1 MVASMANL
9 MPGAV
14 ETIVDTI
21 GSTPIVRLNSV
32 VGDLESEIYVKVE
45 YMNPAGSMKDR
56 VGLNIIR
63 DAEERG
69 MLGPGGTII
78 EATSGNTGAGLA
90 MVAAIRGYKCIF
102 VMPDKMS
109 HEKVDGLRAYGA
121 KVVICPTAV
130 EPSDPRSYYS
140 VARRLVEETP
150 GAFYANQYHNPANP
164 ESHYLS
170 TAPEIWEQT
179 GGEFDAFVAG
189 MGTGGTLSGC
199 GRYFKEKNPDIQLV
213 GVDPVG
219 SLYYEYVKTGRL
231 TKAFSYY
238 VEGIGEDFLP
248 STMNLDI
255 LDDVVQVDDRECF
268 IMTRELVRREGIFC
282 GGSCGAAVMG
292 AIKYARSLK
301 EPKRILVLLPDNAQK
316 YLSKVFNDEWM
327 RSNGFLDEQ
336 EDEGT
341 VAHIL
346 KRKPGKLITVGIET
360 TVRDAVATLK
370 QHGISQLP
378 VLDQKGRHAGIVAE
392 IDLLNFLVE
401 HDGALET
408 KIGDLVESDYATVT
422 PHTRISLLKRIF
434 NDAKVVLVTENDKLL
449 GLLTKIDLI
458 DYLARDAAPGSLP
471 PAATAPAS
479 ASTSEDS

>member
-1 MVASMANL
+1 MVPAMAKL
-9 MPGAV
+9 MHGAV
-14 ETIVDTI
+14 STIVDAI
-21 GSTPIVRLNSV
+21 GGTPIVRLNSV

-63 DAEERG
+63 DAEKRG

-109 HEKVDGLRAYGA
+109 PEKVDGLRAYGA

-150 GAFYANQYHNPANP
+150 GAFYSNQYHNPANP
-164 ESHYLS
+164 EAHYTS
-170 TAPEIWEQT
+170 TGPEIWEQT
-179 GGEFDAFVAG
+179 QGNFDVFVSG

-199 GRYFKEKNPDIQLV
+199 GRYLKEKNPDIQLV

-219 SLYYEYVKTGRL
+219 SLYYEYVKTGRM

-255 LDDVVQVDDRECF
+255 LDDIVQVDDRECF
-268 IMTRELVRREGIFC
+268 EMTRDLVRREGIFC
-282 GGSCGAAVMG
+282 GGSSGAAVMG
-292 AIKYARSLK
+292 AIKYARTLS

-316 YLSKVFNDEWM
+316 YLSKIFNDDWM
-327 RSNGFLDEQ
+327 RSNGFLAEHQ
-336 EDEGT
+336 DEGT

-346 KRKPGKLITVGIET
+346 KGKPQKLLTVST
-360 TVRDAVATLK
+360 QTSVREAVEILK
-370 QHGISQLP
+370 THGISQLP
-378 VLDQKGRHAGIVAE
+378 VVDADGRHGGVVAE
-392 IDLLNFLVE
+392 IDLLNFLVAGE
-401 HDGALET
+401 GGLDDE
-408 KIGDLVESDYATVT
+408 IGDLVGSDYATVT

-434 NDAKVVLVTENDKLL
+434 NDAKVVLVTENDRLR

-458 DYLARDAAPGSLP
+458 DYLAHDAVQGHKES
-471 PAATAPAS
+471 
-479 ASTSEDS
+479 

>member
-1 MVASMANL
+1 MMR
-9 MPGAV
+9 GAV
-14 ETIVDTI
+14 PNILEAV
-21 GSTPIVRLNSV
+21 GRTPIVKLQKVARHV
-32 VGDLESEIYVKVE
+32 AAGIYVKCE

-56 VGLNIIR
+56 VAMNLVD
-63 DAEERG
+63 DAERRG
-69 MLGPGGTII
+69 LLRPGGTIV
-78 EATSGNTGAGLA
+78 EATSGNTGMGLA
-90 MVAAIRGYKCIF
+90 MVAAVRGYSCVF

-109 HEKVDGLRAYGA
+109 QEKIASLKAFGA

-130 EPSDPRSYYS
+130 DPEDPRSYYS
-140 VARRLVEETP
+140 VSRRIVEETP

-164 ESHYLS
+164 EAHYVS

-179 GGEFDAFVAG
+179 GGELDVFCAG
-189 MGTGGTLSGC
+189 MGTGGTISGC
-199 GRYFKEKNPDIQLV
+199 GRYFRERKPGFRIV
-213 GVDPVG
+213 GVDPIG

-231 TKAFSYY
+231 TKPFSYY

-255 LDDVVQVDDRECF
+255 LDEVVQVDDRECF
-268 IMTRELVRREGIFC
+268 VMTRELVRREGLFA

-292 AIKYARSLK
+292 AIKYARTLK
-301 EPKRILVLLPDNAQK
+301 EPKKILVLLPDSAQK
-316 YLSKVFNDEWM
+316 YLSKIFNDDWM
-327 RSNGFLDEQ
+327 RSNGFLDER

-346 KRKPGKLITVGIET
+346 KRKPQKLITITSET
-360 TVRDAVATLK
+360 TVREAVSTLK

-378 VLDQKGRHAGIVAE
+378 VLDGNGRHCGIVAE

-401 HDGALET
+401 HGGGALDTPIVEL
-408 KIGDLVESDYATVT
+408 IESDYATVT

-434 NDAKVVLVTENDKLL
+434 NDAKVVLVTENDNLR

-458 DYLARDAAPGSLP
+458 DYLARDAAAGRKK
-471 PAATAPAS
+471 
-479 ASTSEDS
+479 EQG

>member
-1 MVASMANL
+1 MTKPL
-9 MPGAV
+9 MKGAV
-14 ETIVDTI
+14 SDIIAAI
-21 GSTPIVRLNSV
+21 GQTPIVRLNHV
-32 VGDLESEIYVKVE
+32 VEGIDSEIYVKVE

-69 MLGPGGTII
+69 MLQPGGTII

-90 MVAAIRGYKCIF
+90 MVAATRGDKCIF

-109 HEKVDGLRAYGA
+109 HEKVDALRAYGA

-140 VARRLVEETP
+140 TARRLVEETP
-150 GAFYANQYHNPANP
+150 GAFYSNQYHNPANP
-164 ESHYLS
+164 EAHYVS

-179 GGEFDAFVAG
+179 GGEFDAFVSG

-199 GRYFKEKNPDIQLV
+199 GRYFKERNPDIQLV
-213 GVDPVG
+213 GVDPIG

-248 STMNLDI
+248 STMNLSI
-255 LDDVVQVDDRECF
+255 LDDCVQVDDRECF
-268 IMTRELVRREGIFC
+268 TMTRDLVRREGIFC

-316 YLSKVFNDEWM
+316 YLSKIFNDDWM
-327 RSNGFLDEQ
+327 RSNGFLDP
-336 EDEGT
+336 DPTGT
-341 VAHIL
+341 VAHLL
-346 KRKPGKLITVGIET
+346 KRHPTQVITIDDQT
-360 TVRDAVATLK
+360 TVRQAIGILK
-370 QHGISQLP
+370 EHGISQLP
-378 VLDQKGRHAGIVAE
+378 VLDDHKRHCGIVSE
-392 IDLLNFLVE
+392 IDLLNYLMQNEGGLDMPVRELVS
-401 HDGALET
+401 
-408 KIGDLVESDYATVT
+408 SDYATVS
-422 PHTRISLLKRIF
+422 PHTRLQLLKNIF
-434 NDAKVVLVTENDKLL
+434 NDAKVVLVIEQDRLHAV
-449 GLLTKIDLI
+449 LTKIDLI
-458 DYLARDAAPGSLP
+458 DYLAS
-471 PAATAPAS
+471 
-479 ASTSEDS
+479 DSK

>member
-1 MVASMANL
+1 MPTEL
-9 MPGAV
+9 MKGAV
-14 ETIVDTI
+14 ADMTKAI
-21 GSTPIVRLNSV
+21 GHTPIVKLNRV
-32 VGDLESEIYVKVE
+32 CEDVESEIYVKVE
-45 YMNPAGSMKDR
+45 YLNPAGSMKDR
-56 VGLNIIR
+56 VGLNLIR

-69 MLGPGGTII
+69 MLGPGGTIV

-109 HEKVDGLRAYGA
+109 QEKIDNLRAYGA

-140 VARRLVEETP
+140 VARRIVEETP

-164 ESHYLS
+164 EAHYID

-199 GRYFKEKNPDIQLV
+199 GRYFKEKNPDIQIV

-255 LDDVVQVDDRECF
+255 LDDVVQVDDKECF
-268 IMTRELVRREGIFC
+268 LMTRELVRREGIFC

-292 AIKYARSLK
+292 AIKYARTLK
-301 EPKRILVLLPDNAQK
+301 EPKRLLVLLPDSAQK
-316 YLSKVFNDEWM
+316 YLSKIFNDEWM
-327 RSNGFLDEQ
+327 RSNGFLDE
-336 EDEGT
+336 DDTEGT
-341 VAHIL
+341 VAHLL
-346 KRKPGKLITVGIET
+346 KARAHEVITAKKDET
-360 TVRDAVATLK
+360 LRDAIGVMK
-370 QHGISQLP
+370 KHGISQLP
-378 VLDQKGRHAGIVAE
+378 ILDEKGRQCGLVAE
-392 IDLLNFLVE
+392 LDLLNYLVE
-401 HDGALET
+401 HEGALDTPLHE
-408 KIGDLVESDYATVT
+408 IMESDYATVT
-422 PHTRISLLKRIF
+422 PVTRIALLKNIF
-434 NDAKVVLVTENDKLL
+434 SSAKAVLVVDRDRLL
-449 GLLTKIDLI
+449 GVLTKIDLI
-458 DYLARDAAPGSLP
+458 DYLAQDKS
-471 PAATAPAS
+471 
-479 ASTSEDS
+479 

>member
-1 MVASMANL
+1 MAL
-9 MPGAV
+9 MHGAV
-14 ETIVDTI
+14 PTIVDAI
-21 GSTPIVRLNSV
+21 GKTPIVKLNSV
-32 VGDLESEIYVKVE
+32 VGDIESEIYVKVE

-109 HEKVDGLRAYGA
+109 QEKVDGLRAYGA
-121 KVVICPTAV
+121 KVVICPTHV

-150 GAFYANQYHNPANP
+150 GAFYSNQYHNPANP

-179 GGEFDAFVAG
+179 QGDFDAFVAG

-199 GRYFKEKNPDIQLV
+199 GRYFKEKNPEVRIV

-255 LDDVVQVDDRECF
+255 LDEVVQVDDRECF
-268 IMTRELVRREGIFC
+268 LMTRELVRREGIFC

-292 AIKYARSLK
+292 AIKYARGLK
-301 EPKRILVLLPDNAQK
+301 SPQKILVLLPDNAQK
-316 YLSKVFNDEWM
+316 YLSKVFNDDWM
-327 RSNGFLDEQ
+327 RSNGFLEDR

-346 KRKPGKLITVGIET
+346 KGKPHKLITVGADT
-360 TVRDAVATLK
+360 SVREAVSTLK

-378 VLDQKGRHAGIVAE
+378 VLDDNGRHCGIVAE

-401 HDGALET
+401 HEGALDT
-408 KIGDLVESDYATVT
+408 KIGELVESDYATVT
-422 PHTRISLLKRIF
+422 PHTRITLLKRIF
-434 NDAKVVLVTENDKLL
+434 NDAKVVLVTENDQLR

-458 DYLARDAAPGSLP
+458 DYLACDAVPG
-471 PAATAPAS
+471 AKAGK
-479 ASTSEDS
+479 DGVKG

>member
-1 MVASMANL
+1 MIKPL
-9 MPGAV
+9 MKGAV
-14 ETIVDTI
+14 PDIIAAI
-21 GSTPIVRLNSV
+21 GQTPIVRLNHV
-32 VGDLESEIYVKVE
+32 VEGIDSEIYVKVE

-69 MLGPGGTII
+69 MLQPGGTII

-109 HEKVDGLRAYGA
+109 HEKVDTLRAYGA

-164 ESHYLS
+164 EAHYVS

-179 GGEFDAFVAG
+179 GGEFDVFISG

-199 GRYFKEKNPDIQLV
+199 GRYFKERNPDIQLV
-213 GVDPVG
+213 GVDPIG

-248 STMNLDI
+248 STMNLSI
-255 LDDVVQVDDRECF
+255 LDDCVQVDDRECF
-268 IMTRELVRREGIFC
+268 TMTRDLVRREGIFC

-292 AIKYARSLK
+292 AIKYARTLK
-301 EPKRILVLLPDNAQK
+301 EPKRILVLLPDSAQK
-316 YLSKVFNDEWM
+316 YLSKVFNDDWM
-327 RSNGFLDEQ
+327 RSNGFLDN
-336 EDEGT
+336 DPAGT
-341 VAHIL
+341 VAHLL
-346 KRKPGKLITVGIET
+346 KRHPTRVISIDDAT
-360 TVRDAVATLK
+360 TVRQAIGVLK
-370 QHGISQLP
+370 EHGISQLP
-378 VLDQKGRHAGIVAE
+378 VLDSHQRHCGIVSE
-392 IDLLNFLVE
+392 IDLLNYLMQNEGGLDQPVRELVS
-401 HDGALET
+401 
-408 KIGDLVESDYATVT
+408 SDYATVS
-422 PHTRISLLKRIF
+422 PHTRLQLLKNIF
-434 NDAKVVLVTENDKLL
+434 NDAKIVLVTEHDRLL
-449 GLLTKIDLI
+449 AVLTKIDLI
-458 DYLARDAAPGSLP
+458 DYLAS
-471 PAATAPAS
+471 
-479 ASTSEDS
+479 DSV

>member
-1 MVASMANL
+1 MSQDQDRPL
-9 MPGAV
+9 MRGAV
-14 ETIVDTI
+14 ADVVSAI
-21 GSTPIVRLNSV
+21 GHTPIVRLNHV
-32 VGDLESEIYVKVE
+32 TEGLESEIYVKVE

-63 DAEERG
+63 DAESKG

-109 HEKVDGLRAYGA
+109 NEKVDALRAYGA

-164 ESHYLS
+164 EAHYIS

-179 GGEFDAFVAG
+179 NGEFDAFVSG

-199 GRYFKEKNPDIQLV
+199 GRYFKERKPEIQLI
-213 GVDPVG
+213 GVDPIG

-248 STMNLDI
+248 STMNLDL

-268 IMTRELVRREGIFC
+268 MMTRELVRREGLFC

-292 AIKYARSLK
+292 AIKYAQELDK
-301 EPKRILVLLPDNAQK
+301 PQKILVLLPDSAQK
-316 YLSKVFNDEWM
+316 YLSKIFNDEWM
-327 RSNGFLDEQ
+327 KSNGFLS
-336 EDEGT
+336 EDLDAGT

-346 KRKPGKLITVGIET
+346 KGRPQRLITLTRST
-360 TVRDAVATLK
+360 TVRTAIRTLK
-370 QHGISQLP
+370 EHGISQIP
-378 VLDQKGRHAGIVAE
+378 VLDENKRHFGIVSE

-401 HDGALET
+401 HEGDLDHS
-408 KIGDLVESDYATVT
+408 IGDLVSADYATVT
-422 PHTRISLLKRIF
+422 PHTRTSLLKRIF
-434 NDAKVVLVTENDKLL
+434 NDAKVVLVVDHDHLQ
-449 GLLTKIDLI
+449 GVLTKIDLI
-458 DYLARDAAPGSLP
+458 EYLAREGAA
-471 PAATAPAS
+471 ANA
-479 ASTSEDS
+479 

>member
-1 MVASMANL
+1 MTDNL
-9 MPGAV
+9 MKGAV
-14 ETIVDTI
+14 ADMTQAI
-21 GSTPIVRLNSV
+21 GGTPIVRLNRV
-32 VGDLESEIYVKVE
+32 AEDVASEIYVKVE
-45 YMNPAGSMKDR
+45 YLNPAGSMKDR
-56 VGLNIIR
+56 VGLNLIR

-69 MLGPGGTII
+69 MLGPGGTIV

-109 HEKVDGLRAYGA
+109 NEKVDALRAYGA

-140 VARRLVEETP
+140 TARRIVEETP

-164 ESHYLS
+164 ESHFLS

-179 GGEFDAFVAG
+179 QGDFDVFVAG

-199 GRYFKEKNPDIQLV
+199 GRYFKEKNPDIQIV
-213 GVDPVG
+213 GVDPIG

-268 IMTRELVRREGIFC
+268 MVTRELVRREGIFC

-292 AIKYARSLK
+292 AIKYARTLK
-301 EPKRILVLLPDNAQK
+301 EPKKILVLLPDNAQK

-327 RSNGFLDEQ
+327 RSNGFLDE
-336 EDEGT
+336 DDHEGT
-341 VAHIL
+341 VAHLL
-346 KRKPGKLITVGIET
+346 KARGGDVITAPASA
-360 TVRDAVATLK
+360 TVREAIGVMK
-370 QHGISQLP
+370 RHGISQLP
-378 VLDQKGRHAGIVAE
+378 ILDDKGRHCGMVAE
-392 IDLLNFLVE
+392 IDLLNVMLE
-401 HDGALET
+401 NEGALD
-408 KIGDLVESDYATVT
+408 KKLSDLAEGNYATVS
-422 PHTRISLLKRIF
+422 PHTRIALLKNIF
-434 NDAKVVLVTENDKLL
+434 NDAKAVLVTEGDQLR
-449 GLLTKIDLI
+449 GVLTKIDLI
-458 DYLARDAAPGSLP
+458 DYLANEKG
-471 PAATAPAS
+471 
-479 ASTSEDS
+479 

>member
-1 MVASMANL
+1 MPKL

-14 ETIVDTI
+14 PSIIEAI
-21 GSTPIVRLNSV
+21 GSTPIVRLNAV
-32 VGDLESEIYVKVE
+32 TADIESEIYVKVE

-109 HEKVDGLRAYGA
+109 QEKVSALRAYGA

-140 VARRLVEETP
+140 VAKRLVEETP

-164 ESHYLS
+164 EAHYVS
-170 TAPEIWEQT
+170 TGPEIWDQT
-179 GGEFDAFVAG
+179 KGEFDVFASG

-199 GRYFKEKNPDIQLV
+199 GRYFKERKPEIQIV

-219 SLYYEYVKTGRL
+219 SLYYEYVKTGRM

-255 LDDVVQVDDRECF
+255 LDDIVQVDDRECF
-268 IMTRELVRREGIFC
+268 MMTRELVRREGIFC

-292 AIKYARSLK
+292 AIKYARSLD

-316 YLSKVFNDEWM
+316 YLSKIFNDDWM
-327 RSNGFLDEQ
+327 RSNGFLDER
-336 EDEGT
+336 ENEGT

-346 KRKPGKLITVGIET
+346 KRKPQKLITIDAAT

-370 QHGISQLP
+370 SHGISQLP
-378 VLDQKGRHAGIVAE
+378 VLDEDGRHCGIVAE

-401 HDGALET
+401 HEGSALDT
-408 KIGDLVESDYATVT
+408 PIADLIESDYATVT
-422 PHTRISLLKRIF
+422 PHTRITLLKRIF
-434 NDAKVVLVTENDKLL
+434 NDAKVVLVTENNRLR

-458 DYLARDAAPGSLP
+458 DYLARDAAAGSKGK
-471 PAATAPAS
+471 
-479 ASTSEDS
+479 E